1 MNDKEMLESLLFCEK
16 TACDLYFHGVIE
28 SADPKVRSAFQ
39 SALDQSLK
47 VQSQI
52 YDKMAQKGFYQVQN
66 VEQQKIDTTKNKFSA
81 Q

>member
-1 MNDKEMLESLLFCEK
+1 MLESLLFCEK

-66 VEQQKIDTTKNKFSA
+66 VEQQKIDTTRSKFSA
-81 Q
+81 S